1 MITTSA
7 RNLKI
12 LAALVW
18 YMGSIV
24 LLFKGGSLLVE
35 ADALKPDQSW
45 PWLAITAG
53 LFFGGLKAKYIFS
66 KSCEKNL
73 DRINALKQPK
83 IWQFFRP
90 GFFALLTIMILTGA
104 TLSRM
109 AHNNYPFLIGVA
121 ILDISIAIALLGSSL
136 VFWKHKA
143 FAT

>member
-1 MITTSA
+1 MITTST

-18 YMGSIV
+18 YTGSIV
-24 LLFKGGSLLVE
+24 LLFKGASLLVE

-45 PWLAITAG
+45 HWLAITAG

-66 KSCEKNL
+66 KSCDKNL
-73 DRINALKQPK
+73 DRINTLNQPK

-121 ILDISIAIALLGSSL
+121 ILDISIAIALLGSSF
-136 VFWKHKA
+136 VFWKQKA
-143 FAT
+143 FAK